1 MASNYLEPDLKAT
14 LVAIVMGVL
23 LLYFGGALGPFFLFI
38 YMRQPGFEPGR
49 SAVSSIY
56 GKLISYQARLLALTI
71 LILWPGL
78 ILYKSSVRSDSDLES
93 LWWAAAAFGCLR

>member
-1 MASNYLEPDLKAT
+1 MASNYLEPNLKAT
-14 LVAIVMGVL
+14 LVAIVMGGAVTL
-23 LLYFGGALGPFFLFI
+23 PWGALGPFFLFI

-71 LILWPGL
+71 LILWLGL
-78 ILYKSSVRSDSDLES
+78 ILYKSSVRSDSDLEN
-93 LWWAAAAFGCLR
+93 LR

>member
-14 LVAIVMGVL
+14 LVAMVINGAVTL
-23 LLYFGGALGPFFLFI
+23 LLGALGPFFLFI

-71 LILWPGL
+71 LIL
-78 ILYKSSVRSDSDLES
+78 
-93 LWWAAAAFGCLR
+93 